1 MVDQVVV
8 VVLIQTNP
16 IPFLLLFILWSFYF
30 LLCVCM
36 HGYVSMFL
44 CVHTCTLHVRVCAH
58 LYVYVH
64 VCVHMYACVCTCVH
78 VCMIVCVCACIR
90 TCKVDV
96 RSSVTLPLFRDRTS
110 HVVITDSARLS
121 GQWPQHP
128 PGSARLLR
136 TQTPVHICTV
146 LTGLSPQLCT
156 LHFSKQYLI
165 VCLLLEEK
173 CMDLNRH
180 IGLFYSFI
188 S

>member
-1 MVDQVVV
+1 MGM
-8 VVLIQTNP
+8 
-16 IPFLLLFILWSFYF
+16 WACS
-30 LLCVCM
+30 CVCIHVPCM
-36 HGYVSMFL
+36 CV
-44 CVHTCTLHVRVCAH
+44 CVHICMCMCMF
-58 LYVYVH
+58 

-78 VCMIVCVCACIR
+78 VCMIVCVCACIH

-128 PGSARLLR
+128 SGSARLLR

-165 VCLLLEEK
+165 LCLLLEEK